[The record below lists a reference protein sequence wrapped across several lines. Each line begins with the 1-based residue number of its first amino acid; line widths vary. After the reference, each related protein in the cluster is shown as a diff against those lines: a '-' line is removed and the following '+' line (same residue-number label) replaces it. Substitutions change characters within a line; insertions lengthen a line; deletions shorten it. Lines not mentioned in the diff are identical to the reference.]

1 MNTGQHCQQCI
12 SCLESGHGSSL
23 KHLKYHQHYR
33 SNHTVRARCPI
44 NLYLSVCSERRSR
57 GDRYDSMV
65 SAVHAPMLL
74 CVCSFPAVCRRCLRF
89 IFQTRQLEF
98 LFSECSMSTEADTVM
113 PFSLCMH
120 TDGGLLLPGNSCLL
134 GYHRAAVVQRST
146 RRADELKRKPRQ
158 FPNRFP
164 SGLGLKHIVLVRS
177 RNTFDLVSVY

>member
-1 MNTGQHCQQCI
+1 
-12 SCLESGHGSSL
+12 
-23 KHLKYHQHYR
+23 
-33 SNHTVRARCPI
+33 
-44 NLYLSVCSERRSR
+44 
-57 GDRYDSMV
+57 MV
-65 SAVHAPMLL
+65 SAVHALMLL
-74 CVCSFPAVCRRCLRF
+74 CVCSFPAVCRRCLWF

-146 RRADELKRKPRQ
+146 RRANELELKPRQ

-164 SGLGLKHIVLVRS
+164 SGLGCKHIVLVRS
-177 RNTFDLVSVY
+177 RNTFDLVSIY